1 MRNFVIASLLFGLTA
16 VTGAVSAQAADRVSV
31 PVSGLRS
38 DDGVV
43 RCGLYAGAEAFPKAG
58 QESRGVIAKI
68 KGGQA
73 TCVFN
78 GLKPGTYAV
87 AAFHAENNE
96 TQMQYGM
103 FGKPKEGYGFSPIR
117 PRIWARRPSRQPP
130 STIRAAPSRS
140 RSGSHTE
147 PRLPPSPKLTC
158 LGSDSR
164 DPIPSSLS
172 FMPQGARK
180 AGVSKDD
187 PARAPGAGPVPS
199 RRAAFGAA
207 P

>member
-1 MRNFVIASLLFGLTA
+1 MRNFVVTSLLFGLIA
-16 VTGAVSAQAADRVSV
+16 VTGAASAQAADRVSV

-43 RCGLYAGAEAFPKAG
+43 RCGLYPGPEAFPKAR

-87 AAFHAENNE
+87 AAFHAESNE

-103 FGKPKEGYGFSPIR
+103 FGKPKEGYGFSRNP
-117 PRIWARRPSRQPP
+117 
-130 STIRAAPSRS
+130 
-140 RSGSHTE
+140 
-147 PRLPPSPKLTC
+147 
-158 LGSDSR
+158 
-164 DPIPSSLS
+164 
-172 FMPQGARK
+172 
-180 AGVSKDD
+180 
-187 PARAPGAGPVPS
+187 PARMGAPAFAS
-199 RRAAFGAA
+199 AAFDYSGGTQSV
-207 P
+207 PIKLMY

>member
-1 MRNFVIASLLFGLTA
+1 MRNVVFTSLLFGLTA
-16 VTGAVSAQAADRVSV
+16 GMAGANAQAVGRIAV
-31 PVSGLRS
+31 PVSGLRN

-96 TQMQYGM
+96 TRMQYGL
-103 FGKPKEGYGFSPIR
+103 FGKPKEGYGFSRNASSSMGAPAFASAAFDYAGGAQMIPIR
-117 PRIWARRPSRQPP
+117 
-130 STIRAAPSRS
+130 
-140 RSGSHTE
+140 
-147 PRLPPSPKLTC
+147 LTY
-158 LGSDSR
+158 
-164 DPIPSSLS
+164 
-172 FMPQGARK
+172 
-180 AGVSKDD
+180 
-187 PARAPGAGPVPS
+187 
-199 RRAAFGAA
+199 
-207 P
+207 

>member
-1 MRNFVIASLLFGLTA
+1 MRGFVITFLLFGLTA
-16 VTGAVSAQAADRVSV
+16 VTGAASAQAADRVSV

-43 RCGLYAGAEAFPKAG
+43 RCGLYAGPEAFPKAG

-73 TCVFN
+73 ICVFN

-103 FGKPKEGYGFSPIR
+103 FGKPKEGYGFSRNPPSHMGAPAFASAAFDYSGGAQSVPIR
-117 PRIWARRPSRQPP
+117 
-130 STIRAAPSRS
+130 
-140 RSGSHTE
+140 
-147 PRLPPSPKLTC
+147 LTY
-158 LGSDSR
+158 
-164 DPIPSSLS
+164 
-172 FMPQGARK
+172 
-180 AGVSKDD
+180 
-187 PARAPGAGPVPS
+187 
-199 RRAAFGAA
+199 
-207 P
+207 